1 MNKLLVVA
9 IFLFIFPNVM
19 FGQGFSIVSESF
31 DSYNVGEMVSVVGV
45 SNGWGEYSGTGNESC
60 VVSTDEFISSPH
72 SGHVVNDVN
81 IQTRA
86 TWAWSDRNTGRYAIE
101 FNIFVPASSEGGFIG
116 FHDSLMTEQ
125 PHSISI
131 LGDSSIAFLD
141 WDAFNLVQTD
151 INPGMWNGI
160 KVVFDLDIST
170 SEIIV
175 NGISI
180 DTIGTTFGASI
191 GLGGIEFWSFAY
203 NPFTGLQPP
212 GEYYIDDLN
221 VQDELATMGLG
232 QDLKMAINIV
242 PNPSNGQ
249 FAINFNDYSFDNA
262 ALTITNMM
270 GSVVHSEE
278 LSAVTNTTKN
288 FNLDL
293 NSGVYIVRVA
303 DGNNELSTRIVI
315 K

>member
-9 IFLFIFPNVM
+9 IFLSPYFLSA
-19 FGQGFSIVSESF
+19 QGFSIVSESF
-31 DSYNVGEMVSVVGV
+31 DSYNDGDMVSVVGV
-45 SNGWGEYSGTGNESC
+45 ANGWGEWSGTGNESC
-60 VVSTDEFISSPH
+60 VVSTDEFVSSPH

-86 TWAWSDRNTGRYAIE
+86 TWTWPNRNSGRYAVEMSIL
-101 FNIFVPASSEGGFIG
+101 IPASSEGGFIG

-131 LGDSSIAFLD
+131 LGDSSLAFLD
-141 WDAFNLVQTD
+141 WDAFSLVQTD
-151 INPGMWNGI
+151 IAPGMWHSI
-160 KVVFDLDIST
+160 KVVFDLDNST
-170 SEIIV
+170 SEFIV
-175 NGISI
+175 DGTSI
-180 DTIGTTFGASI
+180 DIIGTSFGPTI
-191 GLGGIEFWSFAY
+191 GLGGIEFWSYAY
-203 NPFTGLQPP
+203 NPFTGQQPP

-221 VQDELATMGLG
+221 IQDELATMGLG
-232 QDLKMAINIV
+232 QDIKMAINMV
-242 PNPSNGQ
+242 PNPSSGQ
-249 FAINFNDYSFDNA
+249 FTINFNDYAFDNA

-303 DGNNELSTRIVI
+303 DGNSELSTRIVI